1 MIKYVIFSKLMYL
14 YLLFESV
21 LNFVSFFPSRKLN
34 AFYNFFFF
42 FLKTKPS
49 FIKVREF
56 WYKVSIVGGG
66 DSTIKLHFICDISS
80 MLCKSMCHH
89 ISSSPYTAN
98 RYLVFFFTSQ
108 VKDSICWMVRGPSIW
123 ISLDG
128 RAISYSPTA
137 SRFQNG

>member
-1 MIKYVIFSKLMYL
+1 MYL

-42 FLKTKPS
+42 CESKTFIHS

-56 WYKVSIVGGG
+56 WYKVSTVGGG
-66 DSTIKLHFICDISS
+66 ESTIKLHFICDISS

-98 RYLVFFFTSQ
+98 R
-108 VKDSICWMVRGPSIW
+108 
-123 ISLDG
+123 
-128 RAISYSPTA
+128 
-137 SRFQNG
+137 